1 MKLKRR
7 TLAAFAAPC
16 LPLTGVGLPL
26 VVYLPPYYA
35 GTLGLDLAMTGI
47 LFSAVRW
54 IDLPIDITFGHLMDR
69 TDTRL
74 GRFRPWMLGG
84 GLAVMLGLAM
94 VFFAAP
100 GLSPPRAFLGLLLLY
115 TGFSAAQVAHTS
127 WGQALSTDYHERS
140 RIFGWWQAGN
150 MLALISLLTVPP
162 LANAFGPAFG
172 FAPSASLGVHAMGWV
187 LLLLV
192 VPTFLAITLGVPER
206 KSVHQNPHGWRDIGQ
221 ALKRPLL
228 RRLLLIDLF
237 ASLPPGFG
245 GALLIFFFEAAR
257 GFSVT
262 EARLLLL
269 FYFAAGLIGAPLW
282 SLLARRTS
290 KHMAVAWA
298 IGCYAVLHAALVL
311 APKADF
317 WLAAAG
323 MLLAGLPAVAPPFL
337 VRAMLADVTDAET
350 LATGRNNAGLY
361 YAVLVGVQK
370 LGYAI
375 PIGLAYI
382 VLDMVGFDAKLG
394 AANTPAAIEG
404 LVWLFLAPPI
414 LTAMAAAWLARGWT
428 IDSQEQQRIITALG
442 SKGADQ

>member
-1 MKLKRR
+1 LHLKRR

-26 VVYLPPYYA
+26 MVYLPPYYA

-54 IDLPIDITFGHLMDR
+54 IDLPLDIYFGHGIDR
-69 TDTRL
+69 TDTRW
-74 GRFRPWMLGG
+74 GRFRPWMTVSALF
-84 GLAVMLGLAM
+84 LILGLAM
-94 VFFAAP
+94 VFFAPP
-100 GLSPPRAFLGLLLLY
+100 GLSPLRAFLGLFLLY
-115 TGFSAAQVAHTS
+115 AGFSAAQVAHTS
-127 WGQALSTDYHERS
+127 WGQALSTDYNERS
-140 RIFGWWQAGN
+140 RLFGWWQTGN
-150 MLALISLLTVPP
+150 MLALLTLLAVPP
-162 LANAFGPAFG
+162 LANALGPRFG
-172 FAPSASLGVHAMGWV
+172 FEATASLGVHAMGWV
-187 LLLLV
+187 LIMLV
-192 VPTFLAITLGVPER
+192 PPTFLAILLAVPDR
-206 KSVHQNPHGWRDIGQ
+206 KSAHASPHGWADVWT

-228 RRLLLIDLF
+228 RRVMLIDLF

-257 GFSVT
+257 GYSVS

-269 FYFAAGLIGAPLW
+269 FYFAAGLLGAPMW

-290 KHMAVAWA
+290 KHMAVAIA
-298 IGCYAVLHAALVL
+298 ISAYAVLHAALVL
-311 APKADF
+311 APQANF
-317 WLAAAG
+317 WAAAGG

-375 PIGLAYI
+375 PVGLAYV
-382 VLDMVGFDAKLG
+382 VLDAVGFDAKLG
-394 AANTPAAIEG
+394 SANTPAAIEG
-404 LVWLFLAPPI
+404 LTLLFLIPPI
-414 LTAMAAAWLARGWT
+414 VTAMAAAWLAKGWT
-428 IDSQEQQRIITALG
+428 IDRAEQARIVAALA
-442 SKGADQ
+442 K